1 MWIGM
6 RVSKQIVRK
15 TGRWWGCTKRQPM
28 HRLVNTNDAY
38 LDGVAADVP
47 KGEADV
53 GRKKAKAMRVCTE
66 R

>member
-1 MWIGM
+1 
-6 RVSKQIVRK
+6 
-15 TGRWWGCTKRQPM
+15 M